1 MEHVPKT
8 WNALKR
14 QLTVDFDRGWCGCG
28 CEKEMRQ
35 GREECRSTLCLY
47 QAEVVGR
54 RREPRGQRWEGRVRL
69 DLVPGKISDGSC
81 PSQCLHLHL
90 GALVQ
95 SAQDGGE
102 VQARKLESS
111 GGGEF

>member
-1 MEHVPKT
+1 
-8 WNALKR
+8 
-14 QLTVDFDRGWCGCG
+14 
-28 CEKEMRQ
+28 MRQ